1 MAQRV
6 FFLNTLRDDADSGEY
21 ENWIREVDYPV
32 ARAQDAIQRY
42 EVTRLEGMVQGEG
55 EPPHQYL
62 EVIEITDIDAYRAGM
77 DGNEAFEKLLE
88 EWSGY
93 VAESIAV
100 YGEVIE

>member
-6 FFLNTLRDDADSGEY
+6 FFLNTLRDEADPVAY
-21 ENWIREVDYPV
+21 EQWIRDVDYPV
-32 ARAQDAIQRY
+32 ARAQDAIRRY
-42 EVTRLEGMVQGEG
+42 EVTRLEGMLQGDG
-55 EPPHQYL
+55 EPEHDYL

-77 DGNEAFEKLLE
+77 EGNAEFEQLLE

-93 VAESIAV
+93 VAESVMV